1 MAGAVFTT
9 QGKVHYIYR
18 NQSTKVQRCEKVYT
32 ISDVSREDIDCIVGD
47 QGEFG
52 PALVRGGT
60 LEMAVRKVELTGCR
74 ANGRIRA

>member
-1 MAGAVFTT
+1 MI
-9 QGKVHYIYR
+9 YIL
-18 NQSTKVQRCEKVYT
+18 SH
-32 ISDVSREDIDCIVGD
+32 VSRDDIDWIVGD

-52 PALVRGGT
+52 PALVGGGT